1 MSEYQVVNVE
11 AVAVASEAMEQLPTG
26 AFLTVKHKKRLNTM
40 TIGWG
45 TLGIIW
51 AKPVF
56 IAAVRNT
63 RYTYSLI
70 ERESEFT
77 VSLPALGTRRQE
89 LAFCGTNSGKDVD
102 KFAKTGL
109 TLRDAQQTVTPVIN
123 IPGLHFECK
132 TLLRAPIAPE
142 LLDSS
147 LADVYPDK
155 DFHTFYFGEIVA
167 AYRLE
172 N

>member
-1 MSEYQVVNVE
+1 M
-11 AVAVASEAMEQLPTG
+11 AVADETMKQLPKG

-45 TLGIIW
+45 TIGIVW

-56 IAAVRNT
+56 VAAVRNT
-63 RYTYSLI
+63 RYTYDLI
-70 ERESEFT
+70 QREAEFT
-77 VSLPALGTRRQE
+77 VSLPNFGTCRQE
-89 LAFCGTNSGKDVD
+89 LGFCGTNSGKDVD

-109 TLRDAQQTVTPVIN
+109 KAHDALKTTTPVID

-147 LADVYPDK
+147 LADVYPDA
-155 DFHTFYFGEIVA
+155 DYHTFYFGDIVA

-172 N
+172 SQGE